1 MVACLHP
8 SNRFLDENI
17 STLTYAGK
25 ASSISNK
32 PMRNDDPKSKYI
44 EELKN

>member
-32 PMRNDDPKSKYI
+32 PMRNDDPKSKFI